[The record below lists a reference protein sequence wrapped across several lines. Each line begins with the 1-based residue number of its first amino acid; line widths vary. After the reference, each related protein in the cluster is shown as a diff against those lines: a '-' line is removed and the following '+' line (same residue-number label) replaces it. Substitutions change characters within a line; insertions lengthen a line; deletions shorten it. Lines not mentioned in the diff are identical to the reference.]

1 MSGEGMAG
9 RRSAGCEP
17 APPVRKATSAEGA
30 EAAFLALG
38 SRGRFLVP
46 TGERRVIRWL
56 FRDHFGPHGRRERL
70 LRWAVG
76 LAAYLPVSLAA
87 AVRDRRGGGAA
98 AEDDARAEALAAVA
112 WLVMGEGR
120 PLLEAGGVAE
130 PPAWLAAADY
140 AGTGRRRTLAF
151 LFAAGGDR
159 PRAVAKL
166 RPLAAAGGPLSAE
179 REAIEGVRAELPADL
194 AATVP
199 AVLGRRCAAGRE
211 GLLLAALPGRSVWAE
226 LHATS
231 FPLRQAPRH
240 LAAAADW
247 LVRFH
252 VATRRAEVFRL
263 PPWDE
268 LAAGEPS
275 PPPWYRRL
283 AERLDRRPLP
293 LAAGHGD
300 FWPRNVLV
308 AGGAVTAV
316 VDWEA
321 TRRAAP
327 PFVDLF
333 TFAWSY
339 GLDGPWR
346 RGGRLPAAE
355 AFRHA
360 FLDDGRLSRAVAA
373 YLARYAGALA
383 LDGEVLQ
390 DLFRLWL
397 RTRPADDLEGG
408 DTWRICDRML
418 GEAGRSAFS
427 G

>member
-1 MSGEGMAG
+1 MS
-9 RRSAGCEP
+9 SA
-17 APPVRKATSAEGA
+17 S
-30 EAAFLALG
+30 LG
-38 SRGRFLVP
+38 SRGRFLLP
-46 TGERRVIRWL
+46 TGDRRVIRWL
-56 FRDHFGPHGRRERL
+56 FRDLFVPHGRRERL
-70 LRWAVG
+70 LRRAVG
-76 LAAYLPVSLAA
+76 LAAHLPVSLAA
-87 AVRDRRGGGAA
+87 AVRDRRGGDEA
-98 AEDDARAEALAAVA
+98 AEDEARAEALAAVA
-112 WLVMGEGR
+112 WLVAGEGR
-120 PLLEAGGVAE
+120 PLLDAGGVTE

-140 AGTGRRRTLAF
+140 AATGRRRTLAF
-151 LFAAGGDR
+151 LFAAGGVR
-159 PRAVAKL
+159 PSAVAKL
-166 RPLAAAGGPLSAE
+166 RPLDAEGEPLSAE
-179 REAIEGVRAELPADL
+179 REAIEEVRAELPADL

-199 AVLGRRCAAGRE
+199 AVLGWRSAGGRE
-211 GLLLAALPGRSVWAE
+211 GLLLAARPGRSLWAE
-226 LHATS
+226 LHSTP
-231 FPLRQAPRH
+231 FPACHTPRH

-252 VATRRAEVFRL
+252 AATRREEVFRL

-268 LAAGEPS
+268 LAVGETSPS
-275 PPPWYRRL
+275 PWYRRL
-283 AERLDRRPLP
+283 AERLERRPLP

-308 AGGAVTAV
+308 AGGEVTAV

-339 GLDGPWR
+339 ALDGPWR
-346 RGGRLPAAE
+346 RGHRLPAVE

-373 YLARYAGALA
+373 YLARYAGAVA
-383 LDGEVLQ
+383 LDGEILH

-397 RTRPADDLEGG
+397 RTRPADDREGG